1 MKEVVSKPFAHS
13 LKSHGSVN
21 EKLVVVTNDLTASCE
36 ADLFAQAFPDRHISA
51 GMAEQAIIATL
62 SGLSDEGLYPLYPSF
77 AVFTTRR
84 PYEQIALTIAYPAK
98 KVRLFGFLPGL
109 TTPGG
114 VTHQAID
121 DLGLMTQLPNM
132 TVLEAADA
140 TDMSTILDALKD
152 IPGPIYVRGLRGE
165 VPQLFK
171 EPLVVGQSRDI
182 FPGEQVVVLAT
193 GSMVAIAIKEVEQLR
208 NEFPELGL
216 ICINT
221 LKPFGDK
228 NLFERLKKAKI
239 VITYEN
245 HLISSGLAKAV
256 ALHIAQNPGPKL
268 MPIGVD
274 DTFTHGGTQDYLFN
288 YYGIGKT
295 SLISAIYEA
304 FGKSSLKSES
314 NTDMNKSEIL
324 LNKSV
329 AEGL

>member
-51 GMAEQAIIATL
+51 GMAEQALIATL

-77 AVFTTRR
+77 AVFATRR

-140 TDMSTILDALKD
+140 TDMSTILDAIKD
-152 IPGPIYVRGLRGE
+152 IPGPVYARGLRGE
-165 VPQLFK
+165 VPKLFK

-193 GSMVAIAIKEVEQLR
+193 GSMVAIAIEEVEQLR

-256 ALHIAQNPGPKL
+256 ALHLAQNPGPKL
-268 MPIGVD
+268 MPLGIA

-295 SLISAIYEA
+295 NLINAVYEA
-304 FGKSSLKSES
+304 FGKSSLNANS
-314 NTDMNKSEIL
+314 NNDINKSEIV

>member
-140 TDMSTILDALKD
+140 TDMSTILDAVKD

-268 MPIGVD
+268 MPIGVA

-314 NTDMNKSEIL
+314 NTDLNKSEIL

>member
-140 TDMSTILDALKD
+140 TDMSTILDAIKD
-152 IPGPIYVRGLRGE
+152 IPGPVYARGLRGE
-165 VPQLFK
+165 VPKLFK

>member
-1 MKEVVSKPFAHS
+1 MTGTITKPFAHA
-13 LKSHGSVN
+13 LKKHGELN
-21 EKLVVVTNDLTASCE
+21 QKLVVVTNDLTSSCE

-51 GMAEQAIIATL
+51 GMAEQALMATL

-132 TVLEAADA
+132 TVIEAADA
-140 TDMSTILDALKD
+140 TDMATILDAVKD
-152 IPGPIYVRGLRGE
+152 VPGPVYARGLRGI
-165 VPQLFK
+165 VPKLFD
-171 EPLVVGQSRDI
+171 EPLVVGQSRVV
-182 FPGEQVVVLAT
+182 FPGEQVLVLAT
-193 GSMVAIAIKEVEQLR
+193 GSMFEIAYKEIVELKSD
-208 NEFPELGL
+208 FPELGL

-228 NLFERLKKAKI
+228 KLFERIKKAKI
-239 VITYEN
+239 IITYEN
-245 HLISSGLAKAV
+245 HLISSGLAKAT
-256 ALHIAQNPGPKL
+256 ALYLAQNPGPRL
-268 MPIGVD
+268 VPIGID

-288 YYGIGKT
+288 YYGIGKNN
-295 SLISAIYEA
+295 LRDAIYQS
-304 FGKSSLKSES
+304 FGKVSPDS
-314 NTDMNKSEIL
+314 NSGKITSNGEIL

>member
-1 MKEVVSKPFAHS
+1 MKEVVSKPFAHA
-13 LKSHGSVN
+13 LKAHGSVN

-132 TVLEAADA
+132 TVIEAADA
-140 TDMSTILDALKD
+140 TDMSTILDAVKD
-152 IPGPIYVRGLRGE
+152 IPGPVYARGLRGE

-193 GSMVAIAIKEVEQLR
+193 GSMVEIAINEVAQLR

-228 NLFERLKKAKI
+228 DLFERLKKAKI

-268 MPIGVD
+268 MPIGVA

>member
-140 TDMSTILDALKD
+140 TDMSTILDAVKD

>member
-132 TVLEAADA
+132 TVIEAADA
-140 TDMSTILDALKD
+140 TDMSTILDAVKD

>member
-140 TDMSTILDALKD
+140 TDMSTILDAIKD
-152 IPGPIYVRGLRGE
+152 IPGPVYARGLRGE

-304 FGKSSLKSES
+304 FGKSLLKSES

>member
-140 TDMSTILDALKD
+140 TDMSTILDAVKD

-193 GSMVAIAIKEVEQLR
+193 GSMVAIAIKEVEHLR
-208 NEFPELGL
+208 SEFPELGL

-314 NTDMNKSEIL
+314 NTDLNKSEIL

>member
-140 TDMSTILDALKD
+140 TDMSTILDAIKD
-152 IPGPIYVRGLRGE
+152 IPGPVYARGLRGE

-208 NEFPELGL
+208 SEFPELGL

>member
-77 AVFTTRR
+77 AVFATRR

-140 TDMSTILDALKD
+140 TDMSTILDAVKD

-314 NTDMNKSEIL
+314 NTDLNKSEIL

>member
-1 MKEVVSKPFAHS
+1 MKEVVSKPFAHA

-140 TDMSTILDALKD
+140 TDMSTILDAVKD
-152 IPGPIYVRGLRGE
+152 IPGPVYVRGLRGE

-208 NEFPELGL
+208 SEFPELGL

>member
-1 MKEVVSKPFAHS
+1 MKEVVSKPFAHA

-140 TDMSTILDALKD
+140 TDMSTILDAIKD
-152 IPGPIYVRGLRGE
+152 IPGPVYARGLRGE

-208 NEFPELGL
+208 SEFPELGL

>member
-1 MKEVVSKPFAHS
+1 
-13 LKSHGSVN
+13 
-21 EKLVVVTNDLTASCE
+21 
-36 ADLFAQAFPDRHISA
+36 
-51 GMAEQAIIATL
+51 
-62 SGLSDEGLYPLYPSF
+62 
-77 AVFTTRR
+77 
-84 PYEQIALTIAYPAK
+84 
-98 KVRLFGFLPGL
+98 
-109 TTPGG
+109 
-114 VTHQAID
+114 
-121 DLGLMTQLPNM
+121 
-132 TVLEAADA
+132 
-140 TDMSTILDALKD
+140 MSTILDAIND

>member
-77 AVFTTRR
+77 AVFATRR

-140 TDMSTILDALKD
+140 TDMSTILDAVKD

-208 NEFPELGL
+208 SEFPELGL

>member
-62 SGLSDEGLYPLYPSF
+62 SGLSDECLYPLYPSF

-140 TDMSTILDALKD
+140 TDMSTILDAIKD
-152 IPGPIYVRGLRGE
+152 IPGPVYARGLRGE
-165 VPQLFK
+165 VPKLFK

-193 GSMVAIAIKEVEQLR
+193 GSMVEIAINEVEQLR

-256 ALHIAQNPGPKL
+256 ALHLAQNPGPKL
-268 MPIGVD
+268 MPLGIA

-295 SLISAIYEA
+295 NLINAVYEA
-304 FGKSSLKSES
+304 FGKSSLNANS
-314 NTDMNKSEIL
+314 NNNLNKSEII

>member
-1 MKEVVSKPFAHS
+1 
-13 LKSHGSVN
+13 
-21 EKLVVVTNDLTASCE
+21 
-36 ADLFAQAFPDRHISA
+36 
-51 GMAEQAIIATL
+51 L

-77 AVFTTRR
+77 AVFATRR

-140 TDMSTILDALKD
+140 TDMSTILDAVKD

-208 NEFPELGL
+208 SEFPELGL

-329 AEGL
+329 SEGL

>member
-1 MKEVVSKPFAHS
+1 
-13 LKSHGSVN
+13 
-21 EKLVVVTNDLTASCE
+21 
-36 ADLFAQAFPDRHISA
+36 
-51 GMAEQAIIATL
+51 L

-77 AVFTTRR
+77 AVFATRR

-140 TDMSTILDALKD
+140 TDMSTILDAVKD
-152 IPGPIYVRGLRGE
+152 IPGPVYARGLRGE
-165 VPQLFK
+165 VPKLFK

-193 GSMVAIAIKEVEQLR
+193 GSMVAIAINEVEQLR

-256 ALHIAQNPGPKL
+256 ALHLAQNPGPKL
-268 MPIGVD
+268 MPLGIA

-295 SLISAIYEA
+295 NLINTVYEA
-304 FGKSSLKSES
+304 FGKSSLNANS
-314 NTDMNKSEIL
+314 NNDINKSEIV

>member
-1 MKEVVSKPFAHS
+1 MTETISKPFAHA
-13 LKSHGSVN
+13 LKKHGESN
-21 EKLVVVTNDLTASCE
+21 KKLVVVTNDLTASCE

-51 GMAEQAIIATL
+51 GMAEQALIATL

-132 TVLEAADA
+132 TVVEAADA
-140 TDMSTILDALKD
+140 TDMATILNAVEDL
-152 IPGPIYVRGLRGE
+152 PGPVYVRGLRGM
-165 VPQLFK
+165 VPKLFN
-171 EPLVVGQSRDI
+171 EPLVIGQSRNI
-182 FPGEQVVVLAT
+182 FPGEQVLVLAT
-193 GSMVAIAIKEVEQLR
+193 GSMVEIAYKEVSALQSEY
-208 NEFPELGL
+208 PELGL
-216 ICINT
+216 ICVNT
-221 LKPFGDK
+221 LKPFGDN
-228 NLFERLKKAKI
+228 NLYNRLKKAKI

-245 HLISSGLAKAV
+245 HLISSGLAKAT
-256 ALHIAQNPGPKL
+256 ALYLAQNPGPKL
-268 MPIGVD
+268 VPIGID
-274 DTFTHGGTQDYLFN
+274 DTFTHGGTQEYLFN
-288 YYGIGKT
+288 YYGIGKNK
-295 SLISAIYEA
+295 LISTIHKA
-304 FGKSSLKSES
+304 FGKTVDNHISE
-314 NTDMNKSEIL
+314 TDFEKSEII

>member
-140 TDMSTILDALKD
+140 TDMSTILDAIKD
-152 IPGPIYVRGLRGE
+152 IPGPVYARGLRGE

-171 EPLVVGQSRDI
+171 EPLVGGQSRDI

-208 NEFPELGL
+208 SEFPELGL

-228 NLFERLKKAKI
+228 NLFERLKKAKL

>member
-140 TDMSTILDALKD
+140 TDMSTILDAIKD

-193 GSMVAIAIKEVEQLR
+193 GSMAAIAIKEVEQLR

>member
-140 TDMSTILDALKD
+140 TDMSTILDAVKD

-228 NLFERLKKAKI
+228 NLFEKLKKAKI

>member
-140 TDMSTILDALKD
+140 TDMSTILDAIKD
-152 IPGPIYVRGLRGE
+152 IPGPVYARGLRGE
-165 VPQLFK
+165 VPKLFK

-193 GSMVAIAIKEVEQLR
+193 GSMVEIAINEVEQLR

-268 MPIGVD
+268 MPLGIA

-295 SLISAIYEA
+295 NLINAVYEA
-304 FGKSSLKSES
+304 FGKSSLNASS
-314 NTDMNKSEIL
+314 NNDLNKSEII

>member
-62 SGLSDEGLYPLYPSF
+62 SGLSDESLYPLYPSF

-140 TDMSTILDALKD
+140 TDMSTILDAIKD

-193 GSMVAIAIKEVEQLR
+193 GSMAAIAIKEVEQLR

>member
-140 TDMSTILDALKD
+140 TDMSTILDAVKD
-152 IPGPIYVRGLRGE
+152 IPGPVYARGLRGE
-165 VPQLFK
+165 VPQLIK

-208 NEFPELGL
+208 SEFPELGL

>member
-1 MKEVVSKPFAHS
+1 
-13 LKSHGSVN
+13 
-21 EKLVVVTNDLTASCE
+21 
-36 ADLFAQAFPDRHISA
+36 
-51 GMAEQAIIATL
+51 
-62 SGLSDEGLYPLYPSF
+62 
-77 AVFTTRR
+77 
-84 PYEQIALTIAYPAK
+84 
-98 KVRLFGFLPGL
+98 LFGFLPGL

-140 TDMSTILDALKD
+140 TDMSTILDAIKD

-245 HLISSGLAKAV
+245 HLITSGLAKAV

-314 NTDMNKSEIL
+314 KTDMNKSEIL

>member
-13 LKSHGSVN
+13 LKSHGSAN

-51 GMAEQAIIATL
+51 GMAEQALIATL

-77 AVFTTRR
+77 AVFATRR

-132 TVLEAADA
+132 TVIEAADA
-140 TDMSTILDALKD
+140 TDMSTILDAVKD
-152 IPGPIYVRGLRGE
+152 IPGPVYARGLRGE
-165 VPQLFK
+165 VPKLFK

-193 GSMVAIAIKEVEQLR
+193 GSMVEIAINEVAQLR

-268 MPIGVD
+268 MPIGVA

-304 FGKSSLKSES
+304 FGKSSSKSES
-314 NTDMNKSEIL
+314 KTDINKSEIL

>member
-140 TDMSTILDALKD
+140 TDMSTILDAIKD

-208 NEFPELGL
+208 IEFPELGL

>member
-84 PYEQIALTIAYPAK
+84 PYDQIALTIAYPAK

-140 TDMSTILDALKD
+140 TDMSTILDAIKD
-152 IPGPIYVRGLRGE
+152 IPGPVYARGLRGE
-165 VPQLFK
+165 VPKLFK

-193 GSMVAIAIKEVEQLR
+193 GSMVAIAIEEVEQLR

-256 ALHIAQNPGPKL
+256 ALHLAQNPGPKL
-268 MPIGVD
+268 MPLGIA

-295 SLISAIYEA
+295 NLINAVYEA
-304 FGKSSLKSES
+304 FGKSSLNANS
-314 NTDMNKSEIL
+314 NNDINKSEIV

>member
-140 TDMSTILDALKD
+140 TDMSTILDAIKD
-152 IPGPIYVRGLRGE
+152 IPGPVYARGLRGE
-165 VPQLFK
+165 VPKLFK

-193 GSMVAIAIKEVEQLR
+193 GSMVEIAINEVEQLR

-256 ALHIAQNPGPKL
+256 ALHLAQNPGPKL
-268 MPIGVD
+268 MPLGIA

-295 SLISAIYEA
+295 NLINTVYEA
-304 FGKSSLKSES
+304 FGKSSLNANS
-314 NTDMNKSEIL
+314 NNDLNKSEII

>member
-51 GMAEQAIIATL
+51 GMAEQALIATL

-77 AVFTTRR
+77 AVFATRR

-140 TDMSTILDALKD
+140 TDMSTILDAVKD
-152 IPGPIYVRGLRGE
+152 IPGPVYARGLRGE
-165 VPQLFK
+165 VPKLFK
-171 EPLVVGQSRDI
+171 ESLVVGQSRDI

-193 GSMVAIAIKEVEQLR
+193 GSMVAIAINEVEQLR

-256 ALHIAQNPGPKL
+256 ALHLAQNPGPKL

-295 SLISAIYEA
+295 NLINTVYEA
-304 FGKSSLKSES
+304 FGKSSLNANS
-314 NTDMNKSEIL
+314 NNDINKSEIV

>member
-140 TDMSTILDALKD
+140 TDMSTILDAVKD

-329 AEGL
+329 SEGL

>member
-62 SGLSDEGLYPLYPSF
+62 SGLSDEDLYPLYPSF

-140 TDMSTILDALKD
+140 TDMSTILDAIRD
-152 IPGPIYVRGLRGE
+152 IPGPVYARGLRGE

-208 NEFPELGL
+208 N
-216 ICINT
+216 
-221 LKPFGDK
+221 
-228 NLFERLKKAKI
+228 
-239 VITYEN
+239 
-245 HLISSGLAKAV
+245 
-256 ALHIAQNPGPKL
+256 
-268 MPIGVD
+268 
-274 DTFTHGGTQDYLFN
+274 
-288 YYGIGKT
+288 
-295 SLISAIYEA
+295 
-304 FGKSSLKSES
+304 
-314 NTDMNKSEIL
+314 
-324 LNKSV
+324 
-329 AEGL
+329 

>member
-140 TDMSTILDALKD
+140 TDMSTILDAVKD

-314 NTDMNKSEIL
+314 NTDLNKSEIL

>member
-13 LKSHGSVN
+13 LKSHGSFN

-36 ADLFAQAFPDRHISA
+36 ADLFAQAFPNRHISA
-51 GMAEQAIIATL
+51 GMAEQALIATL

-77 AVFTTRR
+77 AVFATRR

-140 TDMSTILDALKD
+140 TDMSTILDAVKD
-152 IPGPIYVRGLRGE
+152 IPGPVYARGLRGE
-165 VPQLFK
+165 VPKLFK

-193 GSMVAIAIKEVEQLR
+193 GSMVAIAINEVEQLR

-256 ALHIAQNPGPKL
+256 ALHLAQNPGPKL
-268 MPIGVD
+268 MPLGIA

-295 SLISAIYEA
+295 NLINAVYEA
-304 FGKSSLKSES
+304 FGKSSLNANS
-314 NTDMNKSEIL
+314 NNDINKSEIV

>member
-51 GMAEQAIIATL
+51 GMAEQAIISTL

-140 TDMSTILDALKD
+140 TDMSTILDAIKD
-152 IPGPIYVRGLRGE
+152 IPGPVYARGLRGE

>member
-13 LKSHGSVN
+13 LKSQGSVN

-140 TDMSTILDALKD
+140 TDMSTILDAIKD
-152 IPGPIYVRGLRGE
+152 IPGPVYARGLRGE
-165 VPQLFK
+165 VPKLFK

-193 GSMVAIAIKEVEQLR
+193 GSMVEIAINEVEQLR

-268 MPIGVD
+268 MPLGIA

-295 SLISAIYEA
+295 NLINAVYEA
-304 FGKSSLKSES
+304 FGKSSLNANS
-314 NTDMNKSEIL
+314 NNDLNKSEII